1 MSSLRRD
8 PGGRHEQVAR
18 HPLRR
23 AADRRPALAEKYV
36 EQAARYSRLRF
47 LSAGH
52 RWPFALACWRW
63 LTPTRAWCAAAAV
76 PKAALKTPLD
86 TKKYSADCAQIG
98 PGWYAGAALICARL
112 PSNCSF
118 RHMMRMV
125 HARRAS
131 LGGLVKDCKDFLHG
145 CPNMTWSRA
154 TSEDCVSSLPP
165 PSLCS
170 THVPCTHHPLRMP
183 CATHAAALPERV
195 RAGEQH

>member
-47 LSAGH
+47 LSAAA
-52 RWPFALACWRW
+52 PLVVCVACW

-98 PGWYAGAALICARL
+98 PGWYAGAALIRARL
-112 PSNCSF
+112 PSDCSF

-131 LGGLVKDCKDFLHG
+131 LGGLVKDCKNFLHG